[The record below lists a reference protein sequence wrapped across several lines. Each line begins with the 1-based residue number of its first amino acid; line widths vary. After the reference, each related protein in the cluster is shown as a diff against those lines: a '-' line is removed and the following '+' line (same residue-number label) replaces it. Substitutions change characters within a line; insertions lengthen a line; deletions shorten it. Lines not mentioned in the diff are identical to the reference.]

1 MFISCYNN
9 IMLLKNFFPNGGIV
23 MKVDYNQLVAQQK
36 IWKDTLPSDQY
47 LEFNALSRELMHQ
60 AIDNNNELQEVDLRI
75 PKGFSEAA
83 IFYVVKAVFGGR
95 KISKLESIGE
105 FVLVSVTD

>member
-1 MFISCYNN
+1 
-9 IMLLKNFFPNGGIV
+9 MLLKNFFRNGGIT

-60 AIDNNNELQEVDLRI
+60 AIDNNNELQEMDLRI
-75 PKGFSEAA
+75 SRGFSEAA
-83 IFYVVKAVFGGR
+83 IFYVVKAVSGGR
-95 KISKLESIGE
+95 KISKIEPIGE
-105 FVLVSVTD
+105 FVFVSVTN